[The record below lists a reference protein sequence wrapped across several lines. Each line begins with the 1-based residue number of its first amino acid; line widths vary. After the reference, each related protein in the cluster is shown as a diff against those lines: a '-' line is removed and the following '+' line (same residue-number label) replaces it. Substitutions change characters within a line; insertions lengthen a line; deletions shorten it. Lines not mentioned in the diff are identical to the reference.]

1 MTTRPSREEL
11 AGKFFAD
18 MKNAVGADKEQ
29 SMAYNLIVQELIIR
43 DLLGKFDEGWET
55 NGPGILCLDLRKDR
69 QSEYKT
75 LEVVMDV
82 ADEAKA
88 ANDSDT
94 HGLMTKMAD
103 AIKSL
108 NFDKYG
114 LVMRLD
120 YGNCIITH
128 IDRDDPVKE
137 VKALIEQI
145 SS

>member
-1 MTTRPSREEL
+1 
-11 AGKFFAD
+11 
-18 MKNAVGADKEQ
+18 
-29 SMAYNLIVQELIIR
+29 
-43 DLLGKFDEGWET
+43 
-55 NGPGILCLDLRKDR
+55 
-69 QSEYKT
+69 
-75 LEVVMDV
+75 MDV

>member
-1 MTTRPSREEL
+1 MTTRPTREEL
-11 AGKFFAD
+11 AAKFFGD
-18 MKNAVGADKEQ
+18 MANAIGADKEQ

-43 DLLGKFDEGWET
+43 DLLGKFDDGWESY
-55 NGPGILCLDLRKDR
+55 GPGILCLDLRDNK

-88 ANDSDT
+88 AGDT
-94 HGLMTKMAD
+94 DTQGLMDKMAN
-103 AIKSL
+103 AIKNL
-108 NFDKYG
+108 NYDKYG

-120 YGNCIITH
+120 YGNCVVTH

-137 VKALIEQI
+137 VKEMIEQI